1 MKDLKMISEITQV
14 GRKSN
19 VLQETTDDTCGE
31 EGDKG
36 LVCGSA
42 AWVRVGRLFDSPIV

>member
-1 MKDLKMISEITQV
+1 MISEITQV

-36 LVCGSA
+36 WSVAQQPGSE
-42 AWVRVGRLFDSPIV
+42 WVDCLIHPTV